1 MFETW
6 AASPY
11 HRNGRL
17 RSLPSPVPTLVSG
30 FFPPGSCFFGEIEL
44 FCPEIMQPVI
54 RAIYQ

>member
-6 AASPY
+6 ASSPH

-17 RSLPSPVPTLVSG
+17 RSLPIPVPTLVSG

-44 FCPEIMQPVI
+44 FRPEIMQPVI
-54 RAIYQ
+54 QAIYQ